1 MSWNAQARAVTI
13 CFGLVGLFSVYS
25 VRLIDLQVV
34 EHEKY
39 TALAAE
45 KHNHKQIIYARRGI
59 IRDAHDEALAENVP
73 VKTVVA
79 DASHIRDRMA
89 VATAIANQLEMDPRD
104 IADKLNQIGKGS
116 KHIVLKAEIP
126 EQTAEKIRESLR
138 VANLRGIYFDQD
150 FVRVYPNGQMLSQVI
165 GFIDHEHKGIMGI
178 ERTMQDFLQGVDGFR
193 YIETDRTGKE
203 LVPYRGQENPA
214 KDGCNVKLTIDL
226 GLQNILETELDA
238 ACAEFK
244 PKDATAIIMRPQT
257 GEILAMASRP
267 TFDPNKP
274 GDAVP
279 DQQKNRSVVDMIEP
293 GSTFKIV
300 TTSAVLEEKLV
311 TPDTTVYCEN
321 GHFQYAGRV
330 LRDAHP
336 MGVLTVHQVLMK
348 SSNIGVAKLAL
359 QLGETKLYEYIRRYG
374 FGQRTGIALSG
385 EITGLVNPPHRWSKL
400 DITRIPMGQSVAVT
414 PLQII
419 SAMSSIANGGKLM
432 KPMIVSEVTDDT
444 GRKVAAFAPEMVRQV
459 ISTETA
465 RKITSALKDVVSK
478 QGTAQKAA
486 VPGFRVAGKTGTA
499 QKVDPRGGYM
509 SGRYVTSFV
518 GFMPA
523 DDPRFTLLVLLD
535 DPTAKEGEV
544 YGGTVAGPIFSR
556 MAEKAARYMD
566 LKPTEEIPTQHV
578 SFGQKKVAQSQSSR
592 D

>member
-1 MSWNAQARAVTI
+1 MMWNAQARAVTV

-25 VRLIDLQVV
+25 FRLIDLQIVQ
-34 EHEKY
+34 HEKF
-39 TALAAE
+39 TTLAAE
-45 KHNHKQIIYARRGI
+45 KHNHKQIVYARRGI
-59 IRDAHDEALAENVP
+59 IRDSHNEPLAENIP

-79 DASHIRDRMA
+79 DASHIRDPVA
-89 VATAIANQLEMDPRD
+89 VAATIADQLEMDPRD
-104 IADKLNQIGKGS
+104 IAAKLSQSGKGS

-126 EQTAEKIRESLR
+126 EQTAEKIKESLR

-165 GFIDHEHKGIMGI
+165 GFVDHDHKGTMGI
-178 ERTMQDFLQGVDGFR
+178 ERTMQDFLQGTDGFR

-203 LVPYRGQENPA
+203 LVPYRGQESA
-214 KDGCNVKLTIDL
+214 ARDGCDVKLTIDL
-226 GLQNILETELDA
+226 SLQNILETELDA

-244 PKDATAIIMRPQT
+244 PKDATAVMMRPQT
-257 GEILAMASRP
+257 GEILAMVSRP

-274 GDAVP
+274 GEAVA
-279 DQQKNRSVVDMIEP
+279 DQEKNRSIVDMVEP

-311 TPDTTVYCEN
+311 TPDTTVFCEN

-374 FGQRTGIALSG
+374 FGEKTGITLSG
-385 EITGLVNPPHRWSKL
+385 EISGLVNPPHRWSKL

-414 PLQII
+414 PVQMIT
-419 SAMSSIANGGKLM
+419 AMSSIANGGKRM
-432 KPMIVSEVTDDT
+432 KPMIVSEIRDPT
-444 GRKVAAFAPEMVRQV
+444 GRLVASFTPETVRDV
-459 ISTETA
+459 ISRETA
-465 RKITSALKDVVSK
+465 LKVVSALKDVVSK
-478 QGTAQKAA
+478 QGTAQKAG

-509 SGRYVTSFV
+509 AGRYVTSFV

-523 DDPRFTLLVLLD
+523 DDPKFTLLVLLD
-535 DPTAKEGEV
+535 DPTMKQGEAF
-544 YGGTVAGPIFSR
+544 GGTVAAPVFTRI
-556 MAEKAARYMD
+556 AEKTARYLD
-566 LKPTEEIPTQHV
+566 LRPTEQIPAPQLAN
-578 SFGQKKVAQSQSSR
+578 GLKKVALSELNR

>member
-1 MSWNAQARAVTI
+1 MMRNAQARAVTV

-25 VRLIDLQVV
+25 FRLIDLQIVQ
-34 EHEKY
+34 HEKF
-39 TALAAE
+39 TTLAAE

-59 IRDAHDEALAENVP
+59 IRDSHNEPLAENIP

-79 DASHIRDRMA
+79 DASHIRDPVA
-89 VATAIANQLEMDPRD
+89 VAAAIADQLEMDPRD
-104 IADKLNQIGKGS
+104 IASKLSQSGKGS

-126 EQTAEKIRESLR
+126 EETAEKIKESLR

-165 GFIDHEHKGIMGI
+165 GFVDHDHNGTMGI
-178 ERTMQDFLQGVDGFR
+178 ERTMQDFLQGTDGFR

-203 LVPYRGQENPA
+203 LVPYRGQERA
-214 KDGCNVKLTIDL
+214 ARDGCDVKLTIDL
-226 GLQNILETELDA
+226 SLQNILEAELDA

-244 PKDATAIIMRPQT
+244 PKDASAIMMRPQT

-274 GDAVP
+274 GEAAP
-279 DQQKNRSVVDMIEP
+279 DQEKNRSIVDMVEP

-311 TPDTTVYCEN
+311 TPDTTVFCEN

-374 FGQRTGIALSG
+374 FGERTGIALSG
-385 EITGLVNPPHRWSKL
+385 EISGLVNPPHRWSKL

-414 PLQII
+414 PLQMVT
-419 SAMSSIANGGKLM
+419 AMSSIANGGKLM
-432 KPMIVSEVTDDT
+432 KPMIVSEIRDQT
-444 GRKVAAFAPEMVRQV
+444 GRLVASFTPEMVRDV
-459 ISTETA
+459 ISAETA
-465 RKITSALKDVVSK
+465 VKIVSALKDVVSK
-478 QGTAQKAA
+478 QGTAQRAE

-509 SGRYVTSFV
+509 VGRYVTSFV

-523 DDPRFTLLVLLD
+523 DDPKFALLVLLD
-535 DPTAKEGEV
+535 DPTMKEGAAF
-544 YGGTVAGPIFSR
+544 GGTVAGPVFARI
-556 MAEKAARYMD
+556 AEKAARYLD
-566 LKPTEEIPTQHV
+566 LRPTEEVPPTQLTNG
-578 SFGQKKVAQSQSSR
+578 SKKVALSERNR

>member
-1 MSWNAQARAVTI
+1 MMWNAQARAVTV

-25 VRLIDLQVV
+25 FRLIDLQIVQ
-34 EHEKY
+34 HEKF
-39 TALAAE
+39 TTLAAE

-59 IRDAHDEALAENVP
+59 IRDSHNEPLAENIP

-79 DASHIRDRMA
+79 DASHIRDPVA
-89 VATAIANQLEMDPRD
+89 VAAAIADQLEMDPRD
-104 IADKLNQIGKGS
+104 IAAKLSQSGKGS

-126 EQTAEKIRESLR
+126 EQTAEKIKESLR

-165 GFIDHEHKGIMGI
+165 GFVDHDHKGTMGI
-178 ERTMQDFLQGVDGFR
+178 ERTMQDFLQGTDGFR

-203 LVPYRGQENPA
+203 LVPYRGQESA
-214 KDGCNVKLTIDL
+214 ARDGCDVKLTIDL
-226 GLQNILETELDA
+226 SLQNILETELDA

-244 PKDATAIIMRPQT
+244 PKDATAVMMRPQT

-274 GDAVP
+274 GEALP
-279 DQQKNRSVVDMIEP
+279 DQEKNRSIVDMVEP

-311 TPDTTVYCEN
+311 TPDTTVFCEN

-374 FGQRTGIALSG
+374 FGEKTGITLSG
-385 EITGLVNPPHRWSKL
+385 EISGLVNPPHRWSKL

-414 PLQII
+414 PLQMIT
-419 SAMSSIANGGKLM
+419 AMSSIANGGKLM
-432 KPMIVSEVTDDT
+432 KPMIVSEIRDPT
-444 GRKVAAFAPEMVRQV
+444 GRLVASFTPETVRDV
-459 ISTETA
+459 ISRETA
-465 RKITSALKDVVSK
+465 RKIVSALKDVVSK
-478 QGTAQKAA
+478 QGTAQKAG

-509 SGRYVTSFV
+509 AGRYVTSFV

-523 DDPRFTLLVLLD
+523 DDPKFTLLVLLD
-535 DPTAKEGEV
+535 DPTMKQGEAF
-544 YGGTVAGPIFSR
+544 GGTVAAPVFARI
-556 MAEKAARYMD
+556 AEKTARYLD
-566 LKPTEEIPTQHV
+566 LRPTEQIPAPQLAN
-578 SFGQKKVAQSQSSR
+578 GLKKVALSELNR